1 MLIKLRNYSLAA
13 LVVGACLMG
22 LAGPLM
28 YPELMID
35 AQMSSN
41 YMPLI

>member
-1 MLIKLRNYSLAA
+1 MITKIRNYSLAV
-13 LVVGACLMG
+13 LVVCACLLG

-28 YPELMID
+28 YPELMVE
-35 AQMSSN
+35 AQMSTS

>member
-1 MLIKLRNYSLAA
+1 MIIKIRNYALAA
-13 LVVGACLMG
+13 LVIGACLLG

-28 YPELMID
+28 YPELMVET
-35 AQMSSN
+35 QMSTN